1 MIRIHSYDKYKESEI
16 LSLYTSVGWTAYTDN
31 PLRVQAAF
39 ANSLFTLAAWDDSK
53 LVGIIRVVGDG
64 NTVILIQDLLIYPEY
79 QRRGIGS
86 RLVRAV
92 LAKYKTVYQIQ
103 LLTEI
108 NDKNISFY
116 QAVGF
121 QQVALRNCC
130 ALMKICYAR
139 KFG

>member
-39 ANSLFTLAAWDDSK
+39 ANSLFILAAWDDSK

-121 QQVALRNCC
+121 QQVALSNCC
-130 ALMKICYAR
+130 ALMKTCYAR
-139 KFG
+139 KF